1 MGSRAPADE
10 RIVLYNSLASCGL
23 SRAEYPMHV
32 CRLWKG
38 CCVGDEEEEEEGW
51 WSVLLLEGSCSFSSF
66 LLPLL
71 FHVSSLLSPC
81 LGAAR
86 PNGHLR
92 YALCPLP
99 SALCPLPSAPC
110 PAALLPS
117 QQAHRAERE
126 LLEEPLAQFKDR
138 RVVLGQTCVC
148 NTCWRCVPHSVVITA
163 ICACDRLCLRHGRG
177 DALCRRVAHSSSNP

>member
-110 PAALLPS
+110 PAALLPCC
-117 QQAHRAERE
+117 
-126 LLEEPLAQFKDR
+126 PLNKHTVQSGSFWKSR
-138 RVVLGQTCVC
+138 
-148 NTCWRCVPHSVVITA
+148 W
-163 ICACDRLCLRHGRG
+163 
-177 DALCRRVAHSSSNP
+177 HSSKTVVSYLVRPACATHVGVVCHIPW